1 MDKQKDIG
9 TYVQYGCTALIVITF
24 CVLLFLVMNKAV
36 PKENEQTANLML
48 GALGTMVGTVF
59 SFWWGSSAGSV
70 RNAER
75 LHEVLNT
82 AIPSGGAIE
91 SKTETVVIKAA
102 DPIPKP

>member
-1 MDKQKDIG
+1 MEKKEIG
-9 TYVQYGCTALIVITF
+9 NYVQYGCTALIILTF
-24 CVLLFLVMNKAV
+24 CVLLFLVMNKAI
-36 PKENEQTANLML
+36 PKENEQTVNLML

-82 AIPSGGAIE
+82 TIPTGGAITQT
-91 SKTETVVIKAA
+91 TETVTKKEA
-102 DPIPKP
+102 DKP